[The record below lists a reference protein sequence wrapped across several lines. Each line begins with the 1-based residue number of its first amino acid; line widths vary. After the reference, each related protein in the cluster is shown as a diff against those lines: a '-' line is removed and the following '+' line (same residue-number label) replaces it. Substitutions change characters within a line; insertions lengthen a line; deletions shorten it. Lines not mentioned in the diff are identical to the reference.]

1 VVVIKQMMI
10 QVNDIVGGLKGL
22 EQSIGQEYS
31 EQICRAF
38 PSENLYIYKV
48 LEKNRRLIDILP
60 MEIVAKIVS
69 VFGGGVICLP
79 QGAKFLKQERNMAIL
94 KDRQPVEKEGE
105 IVKGLTIP
113 SLIAKYKMSRTAI
126 HTILRAE
133 IAKEKSQ
140 YN

>member
-1 VVVIKQMMI
+1 MPQS
-10 QVNDIVGGLKGL
+10 NDIVGGLKGL
-22 EQSIGQEYS
+22 EQSIGSQYAEI
-31 EQICRAF
+31 ICRNF

-60 MEIVAKIVS
+60 IEIVAKIVN

-94 KDRQPVEKEGE
+94 KDRQPTEKDGQ

-113 SLIAKYKMSRTAI
+113 SLIVKYKMSRTAI

-133 IAKEKSQ
+133 IAKQKSQ